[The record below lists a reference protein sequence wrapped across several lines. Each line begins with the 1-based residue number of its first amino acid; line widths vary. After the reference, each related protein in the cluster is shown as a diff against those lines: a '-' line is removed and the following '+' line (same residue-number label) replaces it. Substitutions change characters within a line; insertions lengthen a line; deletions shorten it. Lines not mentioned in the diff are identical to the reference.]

1 MVSLGLRASGYTYIN
16 LDGAPSRNAKR
27 VAVWGHALLYT
38 QSVQEGTPLKQTHQL
53 WQMAG
58 QQGSATALNPSCT
71 MKRDFLVELKRWR
84 TTCMTKVCCYQIQ
97 CAGKQNKYG

>member
-38 QSVQEGTPLKQTHQL
+38 LCGIGGNSVKTNAPALADGWATRERN
-53 WQMAG
+53 
-58 QQGSATALNPSCT
+58 GSLPITYNETRFPNGIKALADYVHDKGVLPP
-71 MKRDFLVELKRWR
+71 
-84 TTCMTKVCCYQIQ
+84 
-97 CAGKQNKYG
+97 NKLCW